1 MELTQQDRKL
11 IADTVLRDGRLPLE
25 MRDLLFP
32 EERREATLAFSGK
45 SRKEDVIADTMAVPL
60 QPIRTFGSSR
70 STADDWSNSLIFGDN
85 LQALKTLLQ
94 QKRSGHLQNEHG
106 DPGVQLIYI
115 DPPFASSRDFGA
127 KKGEVAYQDKVIG
140 AEFLEFLR
148 RRLIL
153 LRELL
158 SETGS
163 IFVHLDSKKGHY
175 AKVILDE
182 IFGEEN
188 FRNEIVWHYYNKM
201 QGNVKRFA
209 SNHDVIFWYSKSST
223 YTFNPQQEDR
233 ETPVRQI
240 KRVWDKDGQKLVN
253 AKGADGKVLYQDS
266 TVKTVDDVWRLSML
280 QPADRSQNMSYPT
293 QKPEALAARIIEAA
307 SRPGD
312 IVLDAFAGSG
322 TALAVAEKLERRWIG
337 IDCGKLAIYTIQKRL
352 LTLKKQ
358 IGNKGRRLQAK
369 PFTLYNAGLY
379 DFSALRALPWAD
391 WRFFGLTLFE
401 CQDSPHQ
408 VSGVNF
414 DGYRHG
420 SDVIVFDH
428 LQAGGVVLDRGYI
441 EDLHRNLGGSA
452 SETTF
457 VIAPAASVTFFEDYI
472 DIDESRY
479 YILRIPYSIINEL
492 HRRPFAALKQPLS
505 EESVNRTIDSV
516 GFDFMKKPRVS
527 CTYEI
532 EQTAAGRIFT
542 VRIDEFRSEA
552 LAKGVAA
559 TMNRET
565 LAAVLLD
572 YNYPETEGEAA
583 PPFVLDQVYYAA
595 ELAESEWTIRVPE
608 KSLGSRMMLIYL
620 DIYGNEYTELKQ
632 TLEWPGESDNT
643 RHGNSSTTTLEG
655 EPSSHA

>member
-1 MELTQQDRKL
+1 MELTHNDRKL
-11 IADTVLRDGRLPLE
+11 IAEALLRDGRLPLE

-32 EERREATLAFSGK
+32 EERREATLSYSGK

-60 QPIRTFGSSR
+60 QPIRTFGVSR
-70 STADDWSNSLIFGDN
+70 SATKNDWSNSLIFGDN

-94 QKRSGHLQNEHG
+94 QKRAGYLRNAHG
-106 DPGVQLIYI
+106 EPGVQLIYI

-140 AEFLEFLR
+140 TEFLEFFR

-163 IFVHLDSKKGHY
+163 IFVHLDAKKGHY

-201 QGNVKRFA
+201 QGNIKRFA

-223 YTFNPQQEDR
+223 YTFNIQQEERD
-233 ETPVRQI
+233 TPVRQI
-240 KRVWDKDGQKLVN
+240 KRVWDKETKKLVN

-266 TVKTVDDVWRLSML
+266 VAKTVDDVWRLSML
-280 QPADRSQNMSYPT
+280 QPADRSQNMNYPT

-307 SRPGD
+307 SNPGD

-352 LTLKKQ
+352 LTLKQQ
-358 IGNKGRRLQAK
+358 IGNKGKALQPT

-379 DFSALRALPWAD
+379 DFSSLSSLPWKD

-401 CQDSPHQ
+401 CQDRPHQ
-408 VSGVNF
+408 VSGVEF

-428 LQAGGVVLDRGYI
+428 RQADGVILDRGYI
-441 EDLHRNLGGSA
+441 EDLHHNLGSA
-452 SETTF
+452 AGETTY
-457 VIAPAASVTFFEDYI
+457 VIAPAASVAFFEDYI
-472 DIDESRY
+472 DIDSCRY
-479 YILRIPYSIINEL
+479 YVLRIPYSIINEL
-492 HRRPFAALKQPLS
+492 HRRPFVALRQPLS
-505 EESVNRTIDSV
+505 EEAVNRTMDSV

-527 CTYEI
+527 CTYRI
-532 EQTAAGRIFT
+532 VASAGSQFLT
-542 VRIDEFRSEA
+542 VRIDEFWSEA

-559 TMNRET
+559 TGNRET

-572 YNYPETEGEAA
+572 FDYPEAEGEAT
-583 PPFVLDQVYYAA
+583 PPFVLDQVQYAS
-595 ELAESEWTIRVPE
+595 ELSANDWTIRIPAN
-608 KSLGSRMMLIYL
+608 SLGGRVMIIYL
-620 DIYGNEYTELKQ
+620 DIYGNEYTELKH
-632 TLEWPGESDNT
+632 TSELLLEDGIRRPG
-643 RHGNSSTTTLEG
+643 
-655 EPSSHA
+655 HASAVAGLKEKV

>member
-1 MELTQQDRKL
+1 MELTDQDRKL

-25 MRDLLFP
+25 MRELLFP
-32 EERREATLAFSGK
+32 EERREATLSYSGK

-60 QPIRTFGSSR
+60 QPLRTFGVSR
-70 STADDWSNSLIFGDN
+70 SAAGDGWSNSLIFGDN

-94 QKRSGHLQNEHG
+94 QKRAGQLRNAHG
-106 DPGVQLIYI
+106 EPGVQLIYI

-127 KKGEVAYQDKVIG
+127 KKGEVAYQDKVVG
-140 AEFLEFLR
+140 TEFLEFFR

-223 YTFNPQQEDR
+223 YTFNVQQEDR

-240 KRVWDKDGQKLVN
+240 RRIWDKEGKKLVN
-253 AKGADGKVLYQDS
+253 AKGPDGKVLYQDS
-266 TVKTVDDVWRLSML
+266 VVKTVDDVWRLSML
-280 QPADRSQNMSYPT
+280 QPADRSQNMNYPT

-307 SRPGD
+307 SNSGD

-352 LTLKKQ
+352 LTLKQQ
-358 IGNKGRRLQAK
+358 IGNRGKALQPM

-379 DFSALRALPWAD
+379 DFSSLNALPWED

-401 CQDSPHQ
+401 CQDTPHQ
-408 VSGVNF
+408 VSGVDF

-428 LQAGGVVLDRGYI
+428 RQAGGVILDRGYI
-441 EDLHRNLGGSA
+441 EDLHRNLGNSA
-452 SETTF
+452 GETTY
-457 VIAPAASVTFFEDYI
+457 VVAPAASVAFFEDYI
-472 DIDESRY
+472 DIDDSRY

-492 HRRPFAALKQPLS
+492 HRRPFVALRQPLS
-505 EESVNRTIDSV
+505 EEAVNRTMDSV

-527 CTYEI
+527 CTY
-532 EQTAAGRIFT
+532 AAETSGGSQSLTI
-542 VRIDEFRSEA
+542 RIDEFWSEA
-552 LAKGVAA
+552 LAKGLAA
-559 TMNRET
+559 TGNRET

-572 YNYPETEGEAA
+572 FDYPEGDGDQA
-583 PPFVLDQVYYAA
+583 PPFVLDQVHYAS
-595 ELAESEWTIRVPE
+595 ELATNDWTIRIPA
-608 KSLGSRMMLIYL
+608 KSLGDRVMIIYL
-620 DIYGNEYTELKQ
+620 DVYGNEYTELKQ
-632 TLEWPGESDNT
+632 TFELLEEDDSG
-643 RHGNSSTTTLEG
+643 SSGAVLAGTSIME
-655 EPSSHA
+655 EV